1 MISPVARSRML
12 AVLGGEP
19 AFAEPLHVGRPNI
32 ADRAKVLSLLN
43 GVFDR
48 RWLSNEGPLVLELEA
63 RLASWL
69 GVKHCVAVCNGTIG
83 LELAIRA
90 LDLKGEV
97 IVPSFTFVA
106 TAHALQWQDITP
118 VFCDVRPD
126 SHTMDPASVARLIT
140 PKTTGIIGVH
150 LWGEPCDV
158 VAIGE
163 LARAHGLRVL
173 YDAAHAFGCT
183 HAGRRIGSFGDAEVF
198 SFHATKVFNTAE
210 GGAITTNDDELAR
223 RCRLMRNFGFT
234 HDDQVDYIGSNGK
247 MNELS
252 AAMGLA
258 NLDDIDAFIEANTRN
273 YRAYQDGL
281 RGIPGIALMPHADQ
295 ERRNHHNVVIR
306 IDPAAAGLERDELRR
321 VLRAENVLARRYFWP
336 GCHRMEPYRSYFPN
350 AGLML
355 PETERIAAGVLSLP
369 TGSAVSASDVAI
381 VCDIIRTAVHHAAPI
396 AAARRG

>member
-1 MISPVARSRML
+1 MHSRAL

-32 ADRAKVLSLLN
+32 ADRANVLSRLN

-69 GVKHCVAVCNGTIG
+69 GVKHCITVCNGTIG
-83 LELAIRA
+83 LELTIRA
-90 LDLKGEV
+90 LDLTGEV

-118 VFCDVRPD
+118 VFCDVRPET
-126 SHTMDPASVARLIT
+126 HTMDPASVERLIT

-150 LWGEPCDV
+150 LWGQPCDV
-158 VAIGE
+158 DAIGA
-163 LARAHGLRVL
+163 LARARGLRVL

-183 HAGRRIGSFGDAEVF
+183 HAGRRVGSYGDAEVF

-234 HDDQVDYIGSNGK
+234 DDDRVDYIGINGK

-258 NLDDIDAFIEANTRN
+258 NLDDIDAFIDANTRN
-273 YRAYQDGL
+273 YRAYREGL
-281 RGIPGIALMPHADQ
+281 RGIPGVALVLHAEN
-295 ERRNHHNVVIR
+295 ERRNHHNVVIHL
-306 IDPAAAGLERDELRR
+306 DPAQAGLDRDTLRD
-321 VLRAENVLARRYFWP
+321 VLRAENVLVRRYFWP
-336 GCHRMEPYRSYFPN
+336 GCHRMEPYRSHFPN
-350 AGLML
+350 AGLLL
-355 PETERIAAGVLSLP
+355 PETEHIAARVLSLP
-369 TGSAVSASDVAI
+369 TGSAVSASDVAT
-381 VCDIIRTAVHHAAPI
+381 VCEIIREAVRQADSI
-396 AAARRG
+396 AATKRR